1 MELSKREVKI
11 TIINMLKTLVEN
23 MSKMHEQME
32 NSSKIHKL
40 KRIKWNEMNS
50 VLTEMKNAFQ
60 RLTRRHDTA
69 EERSSDS
76 EYRSIEITKTETQK
90 GRKE

>member
-1 MELSKREVKI
+1 MNRWKI
-11 TIINMLKTLVEN
+11 
-23 MSKMHEQME
+23 
-32 NSSKIHKL
+32 SSKIHKL

-60 RLTRRHDTA
+60 RLTRRLDTA

-90 GRKE
+90 GRKRVNKTE

>member
-1 MELSKREVKI
+1 MNRWKI
-11 TIINMLKTLVEN
+11 
-23 MSKMHEQME
+23 
-32 NSSKIHKL
+32 SSKIHKL

-90 GRKE
+90 GRKRVNKTE